1 MRWVSG
7 LAIGLVVSASASACA
22 NSGST
27 FTQITAWTPSTAE
40 VDLTQITEQLA
51 ADPGID
57 PIRPNAAAPVESLGA
72 LAGTNLV
79 FVRISA
85 EPALGGTNPRDCIV
99 VLAGTQVVDHYCELD
114 GELLPRESPLGY
126 LALPLYDDQATFVR
140 LTICAQHYWER
151 PYNGFV
157 VFPITA
163 DQSRSLYAAE
173 VFRGSRSAGVQGTP
187 AVLHAHACVQRS

>member
-1 MRWVSG
+1 MRWVFG
-7 LAIGLVVSASASACA
+7 LAVGLVFCACACA

-27 FTQITAWTPSTAE
+27 FHQITAWTPTTAP
-40 VDLTQITEQLA
+40 VDIAQITEQLA

-57 PIRPNAAAPVESLGA
+57 PVRPRPDASVQTLGA

-85 EPALGGTNPRDCIV
+85 EPAIGGTNPRDCVV

-114 GELLPRESPLGY
+114 GELLARESPLGY

-140 LTICAQHYWER
+140 LTICDQHYWEH

-157 VFPITA
+157 VFPITT
-163 DQSRSLYAAE
+163 DQATSLYAAE
-173 VFRGSRSAGVQGTP
+173 VFRGSRRAGVQGTP
-187 AVLHAHACVQRS
+187 EVLHAHECVHRS